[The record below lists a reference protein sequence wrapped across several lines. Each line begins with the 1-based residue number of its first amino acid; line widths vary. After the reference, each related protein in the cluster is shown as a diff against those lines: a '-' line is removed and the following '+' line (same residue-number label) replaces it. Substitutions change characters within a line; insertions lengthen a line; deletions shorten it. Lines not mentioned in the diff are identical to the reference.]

1 MRPSMMTM
9 IDPGTGRLLAQAIAD
24 LEADRLV
31 QAEQGLRRVLLAAPK
46 SSEARHR
53 LGQLLYR
60 TGRYS
65 QAEAELRRAL
75 AIAPTP
81 ETRLGLG
88 LTLMAQG
95 QYPEGWALYGARH
108 EIAAKGLP
116 RPQDFPHPEW
126 RGEDLNGKHIV
137 IFPEQGFGD
146 QIQFARFTP
155 QLQAL
160 GADVTLLCRPT
171 LERLF
176 AHSLP
181 GARVLAAAGAVE
193 FPDPDYWVMAGGL
206 PAPLGTTLETL
217 PAQPYLTTPST
228 WPTLPPGL
236 KIGLATRGSPTNGND
251 RHRSLTPEQAA
262 ELTAVLPGQVIDLDP
277 VVSGARDFADT
288 AALIAQLDLVVTV
301 DSSMAHLAGGM
312 GKPCWVMLS
321 VLGVDW
327 RWLDRATDSPWY
339 PSVRLYRQG
348 ADHAWGPVI
357 AAIGADL
364 ARGKI
369 GGGI

>member
-1 MRPSMMTM
+1 MLPPIL
-9 IDPGTGRLLAQAIAD
+9 IDPATGRLLAQAVAD
-24 LEADRLV
+24 LEAGRLV
-31 QAEQGLRRVLLAAPK
+31 QAEQGLRRVILAAPK
-46 SSEARHR
+46 LADARHH
-53 LGQLLYR
+53 LGQLLYQ
-60 TGRYS
+60 TGRYA

-88 LTLMAQG
+88 LAVMAQG
-95 QYPEGWALYGARH
+95 RYPEGWRLYGARH
-108 EIAAKGLP
+108 EIPAMRLP
-116 RPQDFPHPEW
+116 RPRDFPYPEW
-126 RGEDLNGKHIV
+126 RGEDLAGKHIV

-155 QLQAL
+155 QLRAL

-176 AHSLP
+176 AHSFP
-181 GARVLAAAGAVE
+181 GARVLPAAGAVE

-217 PAQPYLTTPST
+217 PAQPYLATPAT
-228 WPTLPPGL
+228 WPALPPGL

-251 RHRSLTPEQAA
+251 RHRSLTADQAA
-262 ELTAVLPGQVIDLDP
+262 QLTAVLPGQVIDLDP
-277 VVSGARDFADT
+277 AVSGARDFADT

-301 DSSMAHLAGGM
+301 DSSMAHLAGAM
-312 GKPCWVMLS
+312 GKACWVLVS

-327 RWLDRATDSPWY
+327 RWLDRASDSPWY

-364 ARGKI
+364 ARGEI
-369 GGGI
+369 G